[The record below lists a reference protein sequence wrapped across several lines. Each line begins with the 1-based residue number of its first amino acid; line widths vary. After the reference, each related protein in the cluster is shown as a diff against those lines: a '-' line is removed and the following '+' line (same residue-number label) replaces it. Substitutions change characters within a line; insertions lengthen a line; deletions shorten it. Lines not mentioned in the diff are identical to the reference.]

1 MASDSFRN
9 PERDSKNT
17 QEGKT
22 ICSPLGMIKS
32 SIGSVSRWWRPE
44 RDSRTSEPAP
54 EKKYVH
60 TPTHA
65 ASSFLKTTTTRSM
78 QSANEIL

>member
-1 MASDSFRN
+1 MTRDCFRK
-9 PERDSKNT
+9 PERDGINT
-17 QEGKT
+17 PEQKRT
-22 ICSPLGMIKS
+22 CSPLSMVKS
-32 SIGSVSRWWRPE
+32 SIGSITRWWRPE
-44 RDSRTSEPAP
+44 QDPRASKPAP